1 MRTGQRDL
9 DSLIRINM
17 YGSTSCAAFWCC
29 VVFFFPS
36 LNLANASE
44 VSITKILPH
53 NCKWQPCKDCIKNLM
68 LSKQWPGR
76 HTPSKPPKIIEM
88 ACLWRL
94 DQDTSTGDRAVPQ
107 CLEARQRS
115 TKKKLKVWMCCYGRG
130 AGVHVCD

>member
-1 MRTGQRDL
+1 MGAL
-9 DSLIRINM
+9 LVLHFS
-17 YGSTSCAAFWCC
+17 
-29 VVFFFPS
+29 VVLCFCLFFFFPS

-44 VSITKILPH
+44 VSITKIRRH

-76 HTPSKPPKIIEM
+76 HTPSEPPKIIET

-115 TKKKLKVWMCCYGRG
+115 TKKKLKVWMCCHGRG